1 MTCDLGLATFYKMR
15 KRDLHS
21 LPNLF
26 TAANLI
32 SGAIAVFALITKF
45 DYIVPYCICISLF
58 CDFCD
63 GAVARKMGIQSNI
76 GKELDSLA
84 DVISFGLVP
93 SFMLMRMFNP
103 ELELQLTLTGILLFI
118 LPLTIGVYSAFR
130 LAKFNMETR
139 DSEYFYG
146 LNTPSNT
153 LMILGIF
160 LTFLGNSFGLKDL
173 FDHNVILLA
182 VVALVLNYLLIS
194 NTPMFSNKSITKQF
208 RGNLPFILLGIIL
221 IITSFFF
228 GYLGISIT
236 ILSYVIMS
244 LLVLRWK
251 LVKLPE

>member
-1 MTCDLGLATFYKMR
+1 MR

-32 SGAIAVFALITKF
+32 SGSIAVFALITKF
-45 DYIVPYCICISLF
+45 DFIVPFCICFSLF

-63 GAVARKMGIQSNI
+63 GAIARKMGIQSNI

-93 SFMLMRMFNP
+93 SFMILRMFNP
-103 ELELQLTLTGILLFI
+103 ELEFRLTFSGILLFI
-118 LPLTIGVYSAFR
+118 LPFTIGVYSAFR

-153 LMILGIF
+153 LMILGVF
-160 LTFLGNSFGLKDL
+160 LTFLRNEFGLKEL

-182 VVALVLNYLLIS
+182 VSALVINYLLIS

-221 IITSFFF
+221 LISIYFI

-236 ILSYVIMS
+236 ILSYVVMS

-251 LVKLPE
+251 LVKIPQ